1 MGLINPRSKVQV
13 LPPAP
18 IENLLYW
25 SLMNPLEI
33 IGIVS
38 ALLTLSAFIM
48 NQYGILQNDDIRY
61 DMMNMISGIGL
72 VIYAVSIHGVPFIL
86 TNTVWA
92 IVSGI
97 DVGRYFLKRPQK
109 LVQ

>member
-1 MGLINPRSKVQV
+1 MND
-13 LPPAP
+13 
-18 IENLLYW
+18 IEIL
-25 SLMNPLEI
+25 
-33 IGIVS
+33 GIAS

-61 DMMNMISGIGL
+61 DALNMFSGIGL
-72 VIYAVSIHGVPFIL
+72 VIYAVSIDAIPFML

-97 DVGRYFLKRPQK
+97 DVAKYFLKKRRGVK
-109 LVQ
+109 SGA